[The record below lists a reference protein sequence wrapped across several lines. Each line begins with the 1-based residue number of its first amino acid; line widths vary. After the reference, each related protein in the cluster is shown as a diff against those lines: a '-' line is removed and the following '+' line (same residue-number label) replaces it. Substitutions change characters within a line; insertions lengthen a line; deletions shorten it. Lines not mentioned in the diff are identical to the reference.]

1 MVRATFAGITT
12 ALSSL
17 QANQKRLDIV
27 GQNLSNMN
35 TPGYTRQQLD
45 VSSLN
50 HLSPVSHYANGA
62 EINVGFGV
70 KMDGVS
76 RIRDPYLDVQYRD
89 QIVKSSYIETRQTS
103 LDTLANFLDEHT
115 ISGIRQAF
123 DDIQS
128 VLTNQ
133 QDPPKVNDAI
143 FDSELRARMQAL
155 TNAFN
160 EAARQIEKAERQ
172 EYEFLNGDGTSENGA
187 VQTVNNLLKQIGDL
201 NVQIKRNQIVDQP
214 SLELMDER
222 DMLLDELASY
232 IPIEVS
238 YYKDSTREDWPY
250 DLRVEM
256 LYNDETGKPQ
266 RMTLVNGSDRSNGQ
280 KNYGQVYITDSDGT
294 VGKNPD
300 GTFVVDG
307 TGHLTTTGG
316 TKNGPIHTQLGFA
329 KAPTAPSKNTY
340 PAAPATTDTIVISTD
355 TTQSTFA
362 SGSIQSSLDMLGQ
375 TGTGQPGDTVK
386 GYQYYMSELDKL
398 ANAFVQKI
406 NEINNSAVEYADDI
420 MDDKFATPNP
430 GDLLKNYTAK
440 DIAISDAWAAGS
452 VHLGTG
458 IKKNDANG
466 NPITPSMNDT
476 VLEMLKAFEST
487 YPNDSDNLG
496 LNLSKNT
503 FVSYMNHIS
512 TMLATE
518 SFTNQQE
525 LKTSVTILNG
535 IQSSR
540 DEISAV
546 SLDEEASNMM
556 AYLNAYNAAS
566 RLMTTLDEA
575 LNTLINNTG
584 LVGR

>member
-340 PAAPATTDTIVISTD
+340 PAAPATTDTTVISTD

-375 TGTGQPGDTVK
+375 KGTGQPGDTVK
-386 GYQYYMSELDKL
+386 GYQYYMGELDKL

-406 NEINNSAVEYADDI
+406 NEINNSAVEYAQQSTGDYT
-420 MDDKFATPNP
+420 KPNP

>member
-27 GQNLSNMN
+27 GQNLANMN

-50 HLSPVSHYANGA
+50 HLHPVSHYANGS
-62 EINVGFGV
+62 EITVGFGV

-89 QIVKSSYIETRQTS
+89 QIVKSSYFETRQTS

-123 DDIQS
+123 DDVQS
-128 VLTNQ
+128 VLTNE
-133 QDPPKVNDAI
+133 QDPPKVTDPI

-155 TNAFN
+155 TNALN
-160 EAARQIEKAERQ
+160 DAARQIEKAEKQ
-172 EYEFLNGDGTSENGA
+172 EYEVLNGDGTSENGA
-187 VQTVNNLLKQIGDL
+187 VQTVNDLLKQIGDL

-232 IPIEVS
+232 IPIEVT
-238 YYKDSTREDWPY
+238 YYKDTMREDWPY
-250 DLRVEM
+250 DLKVDM
-256 LYNDETGKPQ
+256 LYNDGTDPNPK
-266 RMTLVNGSDRSNGQ
+266 RLTLVNGSEGGRG
-280 KNYGQVYITDSDGT
+280 KNYGQVYITDNNGSIKYDQNGNFEIDQT
-294 VGKNPD
+294 DPR
-300 GTFVVDG
+300 
-307 TGHLTTTGG
+307 
-316 TKNGPIHTQLGFA
+316 TKKLVTENQTAEGPIYTQLGFS
-329 KAPTAPSKNTY
+329 KAPSAAGTATVVVKAGADTSQQNNF
-340 PAAPATTDTIVISTD
+340 AT
-355 TTQSTFA
+355 
-362 SGSIQSSLDMLGQ
+362 GSIQSSLDMLGK
-375 TGTGQPGDTVK
+375 TASGTGNDTIR
-386 GYQYYMSELDKL
+386 GYQYYMKQLDKL
-398 ANAFVQKI
+398 AETFAKKI
-406 NEINNSAVEYADDI
+406 NDINNSAVEYAG
-420 MDDKFATPNP
+420 KVTAGTSPRP
-430 GDLLKNYTAK
+430 GDLLQGSTAK
-440 DIAISDAWAAGS
+440 EIGISDGWTSGKFTATDGTVFD

-458 IKKNDANG
+458 IDDGNG
-466 NPITPSMNDT
+466 VLSTNDT
-476 VLEMLKAFEST
+476 VLEMLKAFET
-487 YPNDSDNLG
+487 PFDDLD
-496 LNLSKNT
+496 KNT
-503 FVSYMNHIS
+503 FSSYMNHVS
-512 TMLATE
+512 TILATD
-518 SFTNQQE
+518 SYSNQQS
-525 LKTSVTILNG
+525 LKTNVTVLNG
-535 IQSSR
+535 IQDSR

-566 RLMTTLDEA
+566 RLMTALDEA

>member
-123 DDIQS
+123 DDVQS
-128 VLTNQ
+128 VLTNE
-133 QDPPKVNDAI
+133 QDPPKVTDPI

-155 TNAFN
+155 TNALN
-160 EAARQIEKAERQ
+160 DAARQIEKAERQ

-256 LYNDETGKPQ
+256 LYNDENGDPQ
-266 RMTLVNGSDRSNGQ
+266 RVTLVNGSDRSNGE
-280 KNYGQVYITDSDGT
+280 KNYGHVDIVAQDGKVTFDKDGNITAD
-294 VGKNPD
+294 GKNE
-300 GTFVVDG
+300 
-307 TGHLTTTGG
+307 
-316 TKNGPIHTQLGFA
+316 GPIYAQLGFT
-329 KAPTAPSKNTY
+329 KAPTAPSKNSY
-340 PAAPATTDTIVISTD
+340 PAAPDSKDEVVISTD
-355 TTQSTFA
+355 TTKSTFA

-375 TGTGQPGDTVK
+375 KGTGQPAGKDKVK
-386 GYQYYMSELDKL
+386 GYQYYMGELDKL
-398 ANAFVQKI
+398 ATRFTEEI
-406 NEINNSAVEYADDI
+406 NRINNSAVEFNG
-420 MDDKFATPNP
+420 KG
-430 GDLLKNYTAK
+430 GDLLSYGTKAST
-440 DIAISDAWAAGS
+440 IRISDDWAAGKI
-452 VHLGTG
+452 HLGTG
-458 IKKNDANG
+458 IDDG
-466 NPITPSMNDT
+466 TGTPSTNDT
-476 VLEMLKAFEST
+476 VLAMLKAFEST
-487 YPNDSDNLG
+487 YDDLD
-496 LNLSKNT
+496 KNT

-512 TMLATE
+512 TTLATD

-525 LKTSVTILNG
+525 LKTSVTVLNG

>member
-50 HLSPVSHYANGA
+50 HLHPVSHYANGA

-89 QIVKSSYIETRQTS
+89 QIVKSSYFETRQTS

-123 DDIQS
+123 DDVQS

-133 QDPPKVNDAI
+133 QDPSKVNDAI

-155 TNAFN
+155 TNALN
-160 EAARQIEKAERQ
+160 DAARQIEKAEKQ
-172 EYEFLNGDGTSENGA
+172 EYEVLNGDGTSENGA

-232 IPIEVS
+232 IPIEVT

-256 LYNDETGKPQ
+256 LYNDANGDPQ
-266 RMTLVNGSDRSNGQ
+266 RMTLVNGSDRSGGN
-280 KNYGQVYITDSDGT
+280 KNYGQVYISDSNGT
-294 VGKNPD
+294 VSMNGNNFNIDPD
-300 GTFVVDG
+300 
-307 TGHLTTTGG
+307 TGHLITTGG
-316 TKNGPIHTQLGFA
+316 TESGPIYTQLGFA
-329 KAPTAPSKNTY
+329 KAPSAPSTPSY
-340 PAAPATTDTIVISTD
+340 PSAPATTNTAVMSADSTKD
-355 TTQSTFA
+355 TFA
-362 SGSIQSSLDMLGQ
+362 TGSIQSSLDMLGQ
-375 TGTGQPGDTVK
+375 KGTGQPNDKVK
-386 GYQYYMSELDKL
+386 GYQYYMGELDKL
-398 ANAFVQKI
+398 ANAFIKKI
-406 NEINNSAVEYADDI
+406 NEINNSAVEYAG
-420 MDDKFATPNP
+420 KNGA
-430 GDLLKNYTAK
+430 GDLLQGTSAK
-440 DIAISDAWAAGS
+440 DIAISAGWASGKYIDGATEID

-458 IKKNDANG
+458 IKDPANPDA
-466 NPITPSMNDT
+466 TPSTNDT
-476 VLEMLKAFEST
+476 VLAMLKAFEST
-487 YPNDSDNLG
+487 YPNDSDQLG
-496 LNLSKNT
+496 LDLNKNT
-503 FVSYMNHIS
+503 FVSFMNHIS

-518 SFTNQQE
+518 SYTNQQE
-525 LKTSVTILNG
+525 LKTNVTVLNG

-540 DEISAV
+540 DEVSAV

-566 RLMTTLDEA
+566 RLMTALDEA
-575 LNTLINNTG
+575 LNTLINSTG

>member
-386 GYQYYMSELDKL
+386 GYQYYMGELDKL

>member
-50 HLSPVSHYANGA
+50 HLHPISHYANGA

-89 QIVKSSYIETRQTS
+89 QIVKSSYLETKQTS
-103 LDTLANFLDEHT
+103 LDTLAKFLDEHT

-123 DDIQS
+123 DDVQS
-128 VLTNQ
+128 VLTNE
-133 QDPPKVNDAI
+133 QDPPKVTDPI
-143 FDSELRARMQAL
+143 FDSEFRARMQAL
-155 TNAFN
+155 TNALN
-160 EAARQIEKAERQ
+160 DAARQIEKAEKQ
-172 EYEFLNGDGTSENGA
+172 EYEVLNGDKTNENGA
-187 VQTVNNLLKQIGDL
+187 VQTVNELLKRIGDL
-201 NVQIKRNQIVDQP
+201 NVQIKRNQVVDQP

-232 IPIEVS
+232 IPIDVS
-238 YYKDSTREDWPY
+238 YYREFPDRKDWPY
-250 DLRVEM
+250 DMNVDM
-256 LYNDETGKPQ
+256 VYTDKDGKEQ
-266 RMTLVNGSDRSNGQ
+266 RLTLINGSLGGRG
-280 KNYGQVYITDSDGT
+280 KNYGQLEITTDSKKDAAGAPM
-294 VGKNPD
+294 VDANGDPIPD
-300 GTFVVDG
+300 YTTASITF
-307 TGHLTTTGG
+307 
-316 TKNGPIHTQLGFA
+316 N
-329 KAPTAPSKNTY
+329 KAPSAGGNASVVVKAGDNT
-340 PAAPATTDTIVISTD
+340 S
-355 TTQSTFA
+355 QENNFS
-362 SGSIQSSLDMLGQ
+362 SGSIQSSLDMLGKKN
-375 TGTGQPGDTVK
+375 TGAGNDTIR
-386 GYQYYMSELDKL
+386 GYQYYMEQLNNL
-398 ANAFVQKI
+398 AKTFADKI
-406 NEINNSAVEYADDI
+406 NEINNSSVEYNGAGKPDGSLLTGDTALDI
-420 MDDKFATPNP
+420 
-430 GDLLKNYTAK
+430 G
-440 DIAISDAWAAGS
+440 ISAAWAAGQI
-452 VHLGTG
+452 HLGTG
-458 IKKNDANG
+458 ING
-466 NPITPSMNDT
+466 TGTPSMNDT
-476 VLEMLKAFEST
+476 VLEILKAFET
-487 YPNDSDNLG
+487 PYDSLD
-496 LNLSKNT
+496 KNT
-503 FVSYMNHIS
+503 FASYMNHVS
-512 TMLATE
+512 TILATD

-525 LKTSVTILNG
+525 LKTNVIVLNG

>member
-294 VGKNPD
+294 VEKNPD

-340 PAAPATTDTIVISTD
+340 PAAPATTDTTVISTN
-355 TTQSTFA
+355 TTQSTFD

-420 MDDKFATPNP
+420 VDDKFATPNP

>member
-45 VSSLN
+45 VTSLN

-89 QIVKSSYIETRQTS
+89 QIVKSSYFDTRQTS

-123 DDIQS
+123 DDVQS
-128 VLTNQ
+128 VLTNE
-133 QDPPKVNDAI
+133 QDPPKVTDPI

-155 TNAFN
+155 TNALN
-160 EAARQIEKAERQ
+160 EAASLIEKAEKQ
-172 EYEFLNGDGTSENGA
+172 EYEVLNGKGTSENGA
-187 VQTVNNLLKQIGDL
+187 VQTVNDLLKRIGDL
-201 NVQIKRNQIVDQP
+201 NIQIKRNQVVDQP

-232 IPIEVS
+232 IPIEVT
-238 YYKDSTREDWPY
+238 YYKDSDREGWPY
-250 DLRVEM
+250 DLQVDM
-256 LYNDETGKPQ
+256 VYTDGATGKLEHL
-266 RMTLVNGSDRSNGQ
+266 TLVNGSEGGRGQ
-280 KNYGQVYITDSDGT
+280 NYGSLDI
-294 VGKNPD
+294 
-300 GTFVVDG
+300 
-307 TGHLTTTGG
+307 TTTG
-316 TKNGPIHTQLGFA
+316 TKTDANGNITPDYTTTTITFN
-329 KAPTAPSKNTY
+329 KAES
-340 PAAPATTDTIVISTD
+340 ATGKDDIVIAAGAN
-355 TTQSTFA
+355 TTTADRFA
-362 SGSIQSSLDMLGQ
+362 TGSIQSSLDMLGK
-375 TGTGQPGDTVK
+375 TASGQGNDTMR
-386 GYQYYMSELDKL
+386 GYQYYMNELDKL
-398 ANAFVQKI
+398 AETFANKI
-406 NEINNSAVEYADDI
+406 NEINNKAVEYATNPPV
-420 MDDKFATPNP
+420 TPGTPGP
-430 GDLLKNYTAK
+430 GDLLKGTTAK
-440 DIAISDAWAAGS
+440 DIAISDNWLAGK

-458 IKKNDANG
+458 IDDG
-466 NPITPSMNDT
+466 QGGPISTNDT

-487 YPNDSDNLG
+487 YDDLD
-496 LNLSKNT
+496 KNS
-503 FVSYMNHIS
+503 FSSFMNHIS
-512 TMLATE
+512 TILATD
-518 SFTNQQE
+518 SFSNQIS
-525 LKTSVTILNG
+525 LKTNVTVLNG

-566 RLMTTLDEA
+566 RLMTALDEA